1 MNKRKEYNADPLN
14 AMDTTTHDDV
24 KVVSDAISDSSTP
37 DPVCNSTLIADD
49 MISKA
54 PDSQPVSSTSGHTA
68 SQLVPSTSGHTESQP
83 VPSMSGHTES
93 QPVPSTSGHT
103 EFQPVPSMSGHTT
116 FQPVPS
122 ASGPTSAPKVPP
134 RRKRTPKTKQS
145 SVSVTVK
152 SYVNTL
158 DNFVHKES
166 PSCKRKLNDGSYG
179 SPQLTKITRTD
190 GADTIS

>member
-37 DPVCNSTLIADD
+37 DPVCNSTPIADD
-49 MISKA
+49 MISRV
-54 PDSQPVSSTSGHTA
+54 PDSQPVSSKSGHTA
-68 SQLVPSTSGHTESQP
+68 SQPVPPTSGHTESKPVPSTSGHTES
-83 VPSMSGHTES
+83 
-93 QPVPSTSGHT
+93 
-103 EFQPVPSMSGHTT
+103 QPVPSMSGHTT

-122 ASGPTSAPKVPP
+122 ASGPTLAPKVPP

-145 SVSVTVK
+145 SASVTVN

-158 DNFVHKES
+158 DNFVNKES
-166 PSCKRKLNDGSYG
+166 PSCKRKLSDGSSG
-179 SPQLTKITRTD
+179 FPSSAQLTKTTRTD